1 MQKGAE
7 AAVSRAP
14 DPPTDRR
21 KGIELSW
28 IKSLR
33 IVNRQINH
41 RNRVHIGREGGR
53 AGVEWGW
60 RTVDPLE
67 RKFEVQTRPP
77 TTSRFIHP
85 ISSDTY
91 RDSITQEDAA
101 GISEPAGLRSAPIA
115 TKSETPTT
123 IHSARPATL
132 CLLIRCFRAAE
143 RLIMSKGESVGRER
157 EGKGW
162 LASEERGG
170 EEMDV

>member
-1 MQKGAE
+1 M
-7 AAVSRAP
+7 
-14 DPPTDRR
+14 
-21 KGIELSW
+21 
-28 IKSLR
+28 
-33 IVNRQINH
+33 
-41 RNRVHIGREGGR
+41 
-53 AGVEWGW
+53 EWGW

-101 GISEPAGLRSAPIA
+101 GISEPTGLRSAPIA
-115 TKSETPTT
+115 TQSETPTT
-123 IHSARPATL
+123 THSARPATL

-162 LASEERGG
+162 LASEEKGGG
-170 EEMDV
+170 EKRWMSSPSSWRFVRTAHPLFKQSPGDRRNEYRHHPKVSNLRQLEEEKVGNEFAV